1 MNDRE
6 QSPDASKNLV
16 GTGCPMN
23 LVYAKVELAR
33 LARGQ
38 VLEIILDDGAPV
50 TNVSRSV
57 LNEGHQILNKEQLS
71 DGSWSVRIRK
81 G

>member
-1 MNDRE
+1 MN
-6 QSPDASKNLV
+6 SPDATKNLV

-23 LVYAKVELAR
+23 LVYTKVELSR
-33 LARGQ
+33 LVTGQ

-50 TNVSRSV
+50 TNLFRSV
-57 LNEGHQILNKEQLS
+57 LNEGHQILNKEQLK